1 MPPKNPA
8 VKRLSAK
15 KASDQ
20 KIKAENTAPIKGKT
34 GHSIYLRI
42 LWLVLAVVIV
52 PFLILFGSTYW
63 IAKTSVNS
71 QVSDTLSRGL
81 ETFNFFSQEA
91 VEQVLASGSAI
102 VTDQNVAAALAGR
115 DAAALKDFF
124 NKQKGDR
131 AWVDIWLALDPQGR
145 IISDLSG
152 SATAGAAFSQPIIIQ
167 KALQKKDIFVSI
179 ETVNPDGAL

>member
-8 VKRLSAK
+8 VKKLSAK
-15 KASDQ
+15 KALDQ
-20 KIKAENTAPIKGKT
+20 KIKPELKPIQIAEPTGPVAENTAPIKGKT

-91 VEQVLASGSAI
+91 VEQVL
-102 VTDQNVAAALAGR
+102 
-115 DAAALKDFF
+115 
-124 NKQKGDR
+124 
-131 AWVDIWLALDPQGR
+131 
-145 IISDLSG
+145 
-152 SATAGAAFSQPIIIQ
+152 
-167 KALQKKDIFVSI
+167 
-179 ETVNPDGAL
+179 

>member
-1 MPPKNPA
+1 MPSKNPA
-8 VKRLSAK
+8 VKKLSAK

-71 QVSDTLSRGL
+71 HVSDTLSRGL

-102 VTDQNVAAALAGR
+102 VTDQNVAVALAGR

-124 NKQKGDR
+124 NKQKGER
-131 AWVDIWLALDPQGR
+131 AWGGIWLALDPQ
-145 IISDLSG
+145 
-152 SATAGAAFSQPIIIQ
+152 
-167 KALQKKDIFVSI
+167 
-179 ETVNPDGAL
+179 